1 MQDMTRAFIAVKLPA
16 QVIDAL
22 GDLQSALKKQGLK
35 LRWVQPAN
43 IHLTLKF
50 LGDVST
56 ERLQAVKSVI
66 QELSGSQTAFTLE
79 SKGLGVFPTVKKAR
93 VLWSGIHG
101 DVDRLAA
108 LQSDLDRAL
117 AGIGFV
123 PDKRNFKGH
132 LTLGRAKGRIDGKR
146 LASAII
152 ACGSFTSSSW
162 AVERLVLF
170 KSDLKP
176 TGAVYTE
183 LFSADL
189 ASGESPEDGSR
200 RSEPS
205 RE

>member
-1 MQDMTRAFIAVKLPA
+1 MQDMIRAFIALKLPE
-16 QVIDAL
+16 QVTHAL
-22 GDLQSALKKQGLK
+22 EDLQSALKNQGLK
-35 LRWVQPAN
+35 LRWVPPAN

-50 LGDVST
+50 LGDVRD
-56 ERLQAVKSVI
+56 EQLQAVKSVI
-66 QELSGSQTAFTLE
+66 QKLSGSQTAFILE

-101 DVDRLAA
+101 HVDRLAA
-108 LQSDLDRAL
+108 LQSDLDKAL

-123 PDKRNFKGH
+123 ADNRNFKGH
-132 LTLGRAKGRIDGKR
+132 LTLGRVKGRIDGKK
-146 LASAII
+146 LASAIT
-152 ACGSFTSSSW
+152 ACGAFASSSW

-189 ASGESPEDGSR
+189 TRGESPEG
-200 RSEPS
+200 
-205 RE
+205 